1 MDKIL
6 SFDDLMESLRNI
18 EIDVFEFRVKQNTLM
33 QCGGDGIT
41 YNVLTDEELKNI
53 GNNEKA
59 IAEYMKEKIK
69 KSFKPKVFKH
79 EIIRKYDFDLDE
91 TYIHTGSYEEY
102 ENIIY
107 ININEIKR
115 INVFYLDIKVSIFVD
130 QDFEEDDED
139 E

>member
-6 SFDDLMESLRNI
+6 SFDDLIESLRNI
-18 EIDVFEFRVKQNTLM
+18 EIDVFEFRVKQNTLIK
-33 QCGGDGIT
+33 CGEDRIT

-79 EIIRKYDFDLDE
+79 EIIRKFDFDLDE
-91 TYIHTGSYEEY
+91 TYVHTGSYEEY

-130 QDFEEDDED
+130 QDFEEDE
-139 E
+139 